1 MTTEL
6 KSVQEN
12 CSTAAGIANAAEPGR
27 RRHLWWGL
35 GLALTILVTLTAL
48 SLVVGARWV
57 SLPVVWHALT
67 HAGATGTEA
76 VIVRDLRL
84 PRTVVGLM
92 VGVALGLAGTVMQG
106 LTRNPLADPGLL
118 GVNAGASLAVVV
130 AIGFLGITTPS
141 GYIWFAFGGAA
152 VAAVVV
158 YSIGAIGRDGATPV
172 KLALAGA
179 ALTALLGSAIT
190 LIQLRNVSAFDQFRF
205 WEIGAI
211 AGRDIGVVRQVLPF
225 VVVGAILALL
235 CGRMLNTLAL
245 GDDVARSLGQHIGL
259 TRALA
264 ATAIVLLCGAA
275 TAAAGP
281 IAFVGLAIPHA
292 ARLITGPDFRWILVY
307 SAVLAPCLLL
317 AADILGRIVA
327 SPGELQV
334 GIVTARIGA
343 PILITLAR
351 RRRVARL

>member
-1 MTTEL
+1 MRD
-6 KSVQEN
+6 KAV
-12 CSTAAGIANAAEPGR
+12 TARDLPSSPKPAHRKHLMLWLLVAIAA
-27 RRHLWWGL
+27 L
-35 GLALTILVTLTAL
+35 GVLTAL
-48 SLVVGARWV
+48 SLAIGARSV
-57 SLPVVWHALT
+57 SLSVVWHSLI
-67 HAGATGTEA
+67 HADATGTEA

-84 PRTVVGLM
+84 PRTLLGLM
-92 VGVALGLAGTVMQG
+92 VGLALGLAGTVMQG

-118 GVNAGASLAVVV
+118 GVNAGAALAVVV
-130 AIGFLGITTPS
+130 AIGFLGVTSPS
-141 GYIWFAFGGAA
+141 GYVWFAFVGAG

-158 YSIGAIGRDGATPV
+158 YAIGATGRDGATPV

-179 ALTALLGSAIT
+179 ALTALLASAIT
-190 LIQLRNVSAFDQFRF
+190 LIQLRNITAFNQFRF
-205 WEIGAI
+205 WEIGSL

-225 VVVGAILALL
+225 VVVGAVLALL
-235 CGRMLNTLAL
+235 SGRMLNTLAL
-245 GDDVARSLGQHIGL
+245 GDDVARALGQHIGL

-264 ATAIVLLCGAA
+264 AVAIVLLCGAA

-307 SAVLAPCLLL
+307 SAVLAPSLLL

-334 GIVTARIGA
+334 GIVTALIGA
-343 PILITLAR
+343 PFFLWL
-351 RRRVARL
+351 VAHMRWRLQP